1 MGGKMAYIANVVFRI
16 YKIMV
21 NKVTFVRCVWAIV
34 PPGSVGASH
43 TIDIHILHY
52 ALPAHVYTFMLQYAL
67 CHIAKCGFTS
77 WLQHTLVVENL
88 RSVEDYQAGRAK
100 DSRASELGKTVGS
113 LVSPKYKS
121 TARQRWLEALKVSK
135 QRVFM

>member
-1 MGGKMAYIANVVFRI
+1 MGDKMAYIANVVFRI

-21 NKVTFVRCVWAIV
+21 NKVTFVRCGWAVV

-43 TIDIHILHY
+43 MIDIHVLHY
-52 ALPAHVYTFMLQYAL
+52 ALPSHIYTFILQYAV
-67 CHIAKCGFTS
+67 CHIYKCGSTT

-100 DSRASELGKTVGS
+100 GYKARLFGETVVI
-113 LVSPKYKS
+113 LLSPKYKS
-121 TARQRWLEALKVSK
+121 TARKRWLEALKVSK
-135 QRVFM
+135 